1 MKPVFVMHW
10 IHENAFQLESTS
22 TGTDVT
28 DLKDA
33 ILVPLFVTLF
43 PVHLSTVWLDRFYSK
58 YICCLAIAFLN

>member
-1 MKPVFVMHW
+1 MKPVFGMHW

-33 ILVPLFVTLF
+33 TLLSLFVTLF
-43 PVHLSTVWLDRFYSK
+43 PDLIDF
-58 YICCLAIAFLN
+58 ILNIFAA

>member
-1 MKPVFVMHW
+1 MFGMHW

-33 ILVPLFVTLF
+33 TLVSLFVTLF
-43 PVHLSTVWLDRFYSK
+43 PVHLSSVWLNRFYSEH
-58 YICCLAIAFLN
+58 ICCLAIVFLN

>member
-1 MKPVFVMHW
+1 MKPVFGMHW

-33 ILVPLFVTLF
+33 TLLSLFVTLF
-43 PVHLSTVWLDRFYSK
+43 PVHLSSVWLNRTCK
-58 YICCLAIAFLN
+58 L

>member
-1 MKPVFVMHW
+1 MKPVFGMRW
-10 IHENAFQLESTS
+10 IHENAFQLKSTS

-43 PVHLSTVWLDRFYSK
+43 PVHLSSVWLNRFYSE
-58 YICCLAIAFLN
+58 YIWCLAIVFLN